1 MTDPKSEWDYKDVEG
16 HRLIYHEGKIHV
28 PQSIQQRVLK
38 WYHHYLCHPGGER
51 LANTLLDVCTWKE
64 ITSQARKLYKECKTC
79 QKFKKQSTWYGHLVP
94 KEAEMLEL
102 WHTVCVDLIGTYN
115 VKAKVKQI
123 DGSTK
128 VSELQLLAMTFIDP
142 ATEWFKITEVPQID
156 QTSASISRRFDR
168 EWLSA

>member
-1 MTDPKSEWDYKDVEG
+1 
-16 HRLIYHEGKIHV
+16 
-28 PQSIQQRVLK
+28 
-38 WYHHYLCHPGGER
+38 
-51 LANTLLDVCTWKE
+51 
-64 ITSQARKLYKECKTC
+64 
-79 QKFKKQSTWYGHLVP
+79 
-94 KEAEMLEL
+94 MLEL